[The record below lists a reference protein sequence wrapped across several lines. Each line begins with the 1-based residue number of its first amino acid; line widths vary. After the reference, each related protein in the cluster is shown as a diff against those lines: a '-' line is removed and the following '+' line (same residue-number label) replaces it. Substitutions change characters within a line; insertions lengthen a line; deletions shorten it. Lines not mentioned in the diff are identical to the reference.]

1 MTLVLPVDQIT
12 NQTTTVDKITILEAT
27 LIVMEIMITLEDL
40 EIILE
45 AIKTQNKVEATNLH
59 MEIADLIMIEET
71 ATITMVVNQ
80 VQENQDHQALVI
92 T

>member
-1 MTLVLPVDQIT
+1 MSLILPVDQIT
-12 NQTTTVDKITILEAT
+12 NQTTTIDKITILEAT

-71 ATITMVVNQ
+71 ATITMVVHQ
-80 VQENQDHQALVI
+80 FQEDQDHQALVI